1 MVLVQFPLLA
11 NLYRFVQ
18 TGFGWVTVAGP
29 DPSLAPPEKVGLE
42 KVGRAAPFETSAGV
56 AGSRAASDTGSEVPP
71 SELASLSPRPLT
83 ADARDSAEVAG
94 AILCEVVISTD

>member
-1 MVLVQFPLLA
+1 MAIPPNQ
-11 NLYRFVQ
+11 YS
-18 TGFGWVTVAGP
+18 VTPNKNCPA
-29 DPSLAPPEKVGLE
+29 KVGLE

>member
-1 MVLVQFPLLA
+1 MP
-11 NLYRFVQ
+11 
-18 TGFGWVTVAGP
+18 
-29 DPSLAPPEKVGLE
+29 PPEKVGLE